1 MLVFFF
7 GLISCIGFLALI
19 SFFYKKYRCIFL
31 SAARGFAFAGIF
43 FSAARGFAFAVFFF
57 PLRGALLLLYFSFRC
72 AGLCFCRIF
81 FPLRGALVRGTDVFL
96 MDRTV
101 LVQYIGE
108 SKKNLHVLGVS
119 QVKRVLGT

>member
-1 MLVFFF
+1 MLVFFWFDFLYRIF
-7 GLISCIGFLALI
+7 GFYFFLLQKI
-19 SFFYKKYRCIFL
+19 PLYFSFRCAGLCFCCIFL
-31 SAARGFAFAGIF
+31 
-43 FSAARGFAFAVFFF
+43 SAARGFAFAVFFF
-57 PLRGALLLLYFSFRC
+57 PLRGALLCCIFLSAARGFAFAVFSFRC
-72 AGLCFCRIF
+72 AG
-81 FPLRGALVRGTDVFL
+81 ALFRGTDVFL